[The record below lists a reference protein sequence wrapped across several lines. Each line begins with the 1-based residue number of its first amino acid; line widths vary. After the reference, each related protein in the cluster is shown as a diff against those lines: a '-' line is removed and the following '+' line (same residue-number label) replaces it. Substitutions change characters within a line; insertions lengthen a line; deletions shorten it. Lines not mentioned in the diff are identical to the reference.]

1 MSTTPTPPRLRLFE
15 FTALLAFLSAIVAFA
30 IDAMLPALDEIA
42 AELTPGN
49 VNRAQLVLT
58 TFILGMGLGTFFTG
72 PLSDAIGR
80 RRTIGWGVGLYIL
93 GAALGA
99 MAQSLDLLLAARF
112 LQGIGAA
119 GPRIAAM
126 ALVRD
131 QYSGREMAR
140 VSSFIAMIFILIPA
154 AAPALGQLIIGFAG
168 WRGVFVAFILFSA
181 TSLAWLYAR
190 QPETLDPARRRPF
203 RLASLRAGAAEVM
216 GSAEVRL
223 YTLVMALGFGQMFAL
238 LSSAQQ
244 IFAGVYGITDTFPRW
259 FALMALLSGAATLLN
274 ARFVVRLGMRRIVRA
289 AYAMQVVA
297 AALMLGVLSL
307 GVLPAGVAFGAF
319 FIWAVSLFFMAGVT
333 FGNLNALAMQHM
345 GHLAGMTASVV
356 MASSTVLAVAIAA
369 PIGLAFDGT
378 PLPVVIGALV
388 CSALAWGLMGRA
400 QEV

>member
-1 MSTTPTPPRLRLFE
+1 VSAPFSPPRLRLFE

-30 IDAMLPALDEIA
+30 IDAMLPALAEIA

-58 TFILGMGLGTFFTG
+58 AFMLGMGLGTFLAG
-72 PLSDAIGR
+72 PLADAIGR

-93 GAALGA
+93 GAGLGA
-99 MAQSLDLLLAARF
+99 MAQSLELMLAARF

-119 GPRIAAM
+119 GPRIASM

-140 VSSFIAMIFILIPA
+140 VTSFISMIFILIPA

-168 WRGVFVAFILFSA
+168 WRGVFVAFILFSGGA
-181 TSLAWLYAR
+181 LVWLYAR

-203 RLASLRAGAAEVM
+203 RLASLRAGAAEVL
-216 GSAEVRL
+216 GNREVRL

-244 IFAGVYGITDTFPRW
+244 IFAEVYDITDAFPRW
-259 FALMALLSGAATLLN
+259 FALMALLSGAGTILN

-297 AALMLGVLSL
+297 AALMLGAIA
-307 GVLPAGVAFGAF
+307 LPGGAGFAAF
-319 FIWAVSLFFMAGVT
+319 FLWAVSLFFMAGVT

-356 MASSTVLAVAIAA
+356 MAASTVIAVAIAA

-378 PLPVVIGALV
+378 PLPVVLGAL
-388 CSALAWGLMGRA
+388 LASGTAWVLMGRSRA
-400 QEV
+400 A